1 MRMHA
6 LISASVAGVA
16 LATAAVPAL
25 AWTVWPDVDF
35 EWYANVGRNMPGP
48 AVEIAPASR
57 EGFIWVS
64 GRRETRGAHQEW
76 VAGHWIKDDYE
87 QQLVI
92 YNSGNGIT
100 TVATGPTTYEARTT
114 SYATGPMILRDRQ
127 GNIIPTNPSAYP
139 VGSANR

>member
-6 LISASVAGVA
+6 LISAGIAGVA
-16 LATAAVPAL
+16 LATTAVPAL
-25 AWTVWPDVDF
+25 AWNTWPDVDF
-35 EWYANVGRNMPGP
+35 EWYLDHNMPGP
-48 AVEIAPASR
+48 VVEIAPASR

-64 GRRETRGAHQEW
+64 GRRETFGAHQEW

-87 QQLVI
+87 QQLVV
-92 YNSGNGIT
+92 YNSDNGIT
-100 TVATGPTTYEARTT
+100 TVATGTTTYEAGTT

-139 VGSANR
+139 IGYSGR